1 MAERGT
7 ENRSSVL
14 VATAAAATHVLRFT
28 VSDSGSCASSHAR
41 GWVSTGGGRRGDLCD
56 QVLLSLSLREPDA
69 SRGSSHP
76 RQLHISRHT
85 ERLDELVRFYRDGLG
100 LTEIGG
106 LQNHNG
112 YDVLLLKVP
121 GGGAHLELTAGGEHG
136 PPRRIRNHCWCST
149 SMIRTG

>member
-1 MAERGT
+1 MERALAGRGT

-28 VSDSGSCASSHAR
+28 VSDSGSRAPSHAR

-56 QVLLSLSLREPDA
+56 QVWLSLSLREPDA

-76 RQLHISRHT
+76 SQLHISRHT

-106 LQNHNG
+106 LHNHNG
-112 YDVLLLKVP
+112 YD
-121 GGGAHLELTAGGEHG
+121 
-136 PPRRIRNHCWCST
+136 
-149 SMIRTG
+149 